1 MIMQISRFYILE
13 NVRNLGVFLAN
24 IITPFTFVACS
35 FIFKN
40 ALANNEDVATL
51 IIKGQFI
58 PLSILLLIFSFA
70 FSSATIYLA
79 DLKADRTFYWIKRT
93 GITYPKYYLGI
104 ALGVFSMMNILLFIF
119 LLAYKS
125 IVTISF
131 EDIFFIIII
140 SNFVLIGLYPL
151 CFILAGLFK
160 NGKVVNSMLIPLM
173 LVLMFSVTMTNLF
186 VSLSDKNPQDYYKF
200 LIWNPMLY
208 LNDIIQYR
216 MGLTNG
222 TWLPL
227 YQYLIILSIFSVI
240 LFLIARRFFKINES

>member
-1 MIMQISRFYILE
+1 MIMQISRFYMLE
-13 NVRNLGVFLAN
+13 NVRNMGVFFGN
-24 IITPFTFVACS
+24 IITPFIFVAFS
-35 FIFKN
+35 FFINN
-40 ALANNEDVATL
+40 ALADNGDVATL

-104 ALGVFSMMNILLFIF
+104 ALGVFSMMNIILFF
-119 LLAYKS
+119 VLLAYKT
-125 IVTISF
+125 IVTMSF
-131 EDIFFIIII
+131 EDIFFIMII

-151 CFILAGLFK
+151 SFILAGLLK
-160 NGKVVNSMLIPLM
+160 NGKVANSMLVPLM

-186 VSLSDKNPQDYYKF
+186 VSVSGKNPQDYYLY

-208 LNDIIQYR
+208 LNDIIQYQ
-216 MGLTNG
+216 MGLTIG
-222 TWLPL
+222 TWLPQ
-227 YQYLIILSIFSVI
+227 YQYLILLSIFSVI
-240 LFLIARRFFKINES
+240 LLLIARRFFKINEG